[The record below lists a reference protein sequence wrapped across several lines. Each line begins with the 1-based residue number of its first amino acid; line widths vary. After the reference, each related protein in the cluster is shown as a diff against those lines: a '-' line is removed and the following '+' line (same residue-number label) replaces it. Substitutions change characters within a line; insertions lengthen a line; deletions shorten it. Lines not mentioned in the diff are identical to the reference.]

1 MTSRLDRLFA
11 LLEHCPN
18 ATLREAAADQ
28 LGQLARKAPT
38 EVDATLTRLHGLL
51 RSRSWNSR
59 VAAAE
64 AIRAMVNH
72 LPAWKPRPVSTVVL
86 VSPEVEAD
94 TTAGVGS
101 APTSATFL
109 SLSALRLDRVLA
121 NGARLYSMDARE
133 LANATTGRAGP
144 LTHQS
149 KAKRARVSLSQ
160 EGDGPLTTSPRELEI
175 GREELNR
182 RMGLMGDTYLSSIL
196 AEHSG
201 TSVKNLISEEDME
214 MDCEN
219 SDQLCVDVAKS
230 VNEAYANVEGGEK
243 RKSGGEQDAVE
254 CSTDWPLNAFC
265 VRLLADL
272 WDFRWET
279 RHGAASGL
287 RELLS
292 DKRQT
297 KQAGK
302 RHGASE
308 AENDRANRVYLEDIL
323 VRVLCTLALDQFSD
337 FICDEVVAP
346 VRETAAQVL
355 GVLASHLDVDQVKEV
370 IRHLLGMMSMHE
382 TGGGACFLS
391 KTSWMAVHSGLLGL
405 KYLLA
410 SRLDLC
416 DQLFP
421 LVCPSIVSALVGGSG
436 GSPLPGHRQQDPTT
450 VAPATTASSVSAGED
465 DIRAAAA
472 SALLAI
478 SDTLVGYK
486 PDSATWDSLR
496 QLGHPSQL
504 HLTAQAGFCDWLMH
518 RLWDLLTSSHELCPA
533 TGPLLALASKLLPM
547 TSTTSTVPGGAIE
560 AEAQALQEDNF
571 VGHVKLVLRFMHHSS
586 SSIRRSAILALQSLV
601 SARISQGAVV
611 DLVSLEA
618 IFDQLFHRVILEPQ
632 TPLIQLLCHFWVRMV
647 AETPLP
653 SLVSAT
659 LHQVDFWLCQTMQPT
674 SMPFPDHLLRLP
686 AAVGGTG
693 TAAAEPTQAV
703 APSSQ
708 PHSAAACVKY
718 IGGREA
724 FTFSEAERQAGAL
737 DTRLTAVAL
746 LACLCRRLCESSMS
760 VLLGNG
766 SASGTDAGGQS
777 AATAEPPPPPTN
789 QSGLPVAA
797 YLLGHLLTEVHFKDR
812 LAMQRFLAGLLLAVW
827 PSSVPPYTCG
837 TPLHMFSAEAQ
848 PGELDTV
855 LSKLQARL
863 QLCLTD
869 VTYYEEILGLFRLM
883 QDECRR
889 LLGLCNAAGIFAD
902 GSAPKSEGVLNIVQC
917 HSILKVV
924 ATKLT
929 SMGTPPGDVRPS
941 APNQETA
948 GNGQQSPEHPAP
960 DLAGALR
967 QAELSVARC
976 LSLQLFWSSRVELS
990 VASAMVNL
998 GWVLPG
1004 RLTLFIRP
1012 FMETIRAGDIAAGPP
1027 SGPGLD
1033 TNNTSSALDLP
1044 STSTSLR
1051 LQCLAAWNLARL
1063 LWLEYCRET
1072 SSSTPTGRNPSKALS
1087 KVTQNLTKYILSADP
1102 VIGADGRAVAVTES
1116 DIVSLTVIHL
1126 NLLDAGLTTVQ
1137 PQSPAN
1143 SVPAVLNRGRPV
1155 TTAVNLPVSSGLPFA
1170 DPPSS
1175 LQNLLRRDGS
1185 LLTLIAL
1192 VRVFVGLTPYGGQRP
1207 PQPGAVDVH
1216 AVDLLADGLPTLW
1229 QLVWQEPMTVLRRLF
1244 KPSSSSPTT
1253 VAATFSDH
1261 PVNGDGPTPHSTATP
1276 VSGRP
1281 HEQFR
1286 LDVQFL
1292 QHSLEGSADQRPL
1305 TGSEVDCFC
1314 QCLCLLLALFGAFRS
1329 EGKERA
1335 ADELATG
1342 LLTLS
1347 LRLLRLREARPR
1359 YAAAHTLAMAVWF
1372 WPGRV
1377 LNMILLDCL
1386 PRLDVDEQNKSRVC
1400 CLTEQMA
1407 AMESI
1412 YHAVDEG
1419 KQEFT

>member
-1 MTSRLDRLFA
+1 
-11 LLEHCPN
+11 
-18 ATLREAAADQ
+18 
-28 LGQLARKAPT
+28 
-38 EVDATLTRLHGLL
+38 
-51 RSRSWNSR
+51 
-59 VAAAE
+59 
-64 AIRAMVNH
+64 
-72 LPAWKPRPVSTVVL
+72 
-86 VSPEVEAD
+86 
-94 TTAGVGS
+94 
-101 APTSATFL
+101 
-109 SLSALRLDRVLA
+109 
-121 NGARLYSMDARE
+121 
-133 LANATTGRAGP
+133 
-144 LTHQS
+144 
-149 KAKRARVSLSQ
+149 
-160 EGDGPLTTSPRELEI
+160 
-175 GREELNR
+175 
-182 RMGLMGDTYLSSIL
+182 
-196 AEHSG
+196 
-201 TSVKNLISEEDME
+201 
-214 MDCEN
+214 
-219 SDQLCVDVAKS
+219 
-230 VNEAYANVEGGEK
+230 
-243 RKSGGEQDAVE
+243 
-254 CSTDWPLNAFC
+254 
-265 VRLLADL
+265 
-272 WDFRWET
+272 
-279 RHGAASGL
+279 
-287 RELLS
+287 
-292 DKRQT
+292 
-297 KQAGK
+297 
-302 RHGASE
+302 
-308 AENDRANRVYLEDIL
+308 
-323 VRVLCTLALDQFSD
+323 
-337 FICDEVVAP
+337 
-346 VRETAAQVL
+346 
-355 GVLASHLDVDQVKEV
+355 
-370 IRHLLGMMSMHE
+370 
-382 TGGGACFLS
+382 
-391 KTSWMAVHSGLLGL
+391 
-405 KYLLA
+405 
-410 SRLDLC
+410 
-416 DQLFP
+416 
-421 LVCPSIVSALVGGSG
+421 
-436 GSPLPGHRQQDPTT
+436 
-450 VAPATTASSVSAGED
+450 
-465 DIRAAAA
+465 
-472 SALLAI
+472 
-478 SDTLVGYK
+478 
-486 PDSATWDSLR
+486 
-496 QLGHPSQL
+496 
-504 HLTAQAGFCDWLMH
+504 
-518 RLWDLLTSSHELCPA
+518 
-533 TGPLLALASKLLPM
+533 
-547 TSTTSTVPGGAIE
+547 
-560 AEAQALQEDNF
+560 
-571 VGHVKLVLRFMHHSS
+571 
-586 SSIRRSAILALQSLV
+586 
-601 SARISQGAVV
+601 
-611 DLVSLEA
+611 
-618 IFDQLFHRVILEPQ
+618 
-632 TPLIQLLCHFWVRMV
+632 
-647 AETPLP
+647 
-653 SLVSAT
+653 
-659 LHQVDFWLCQTMQPT
+659 
-674 SMPFPDHLLRLP
+674 
-686 AAVGGTG
+686 
-693 TAAAEPTQAV
+693 
-703 APSSQ
+703 
-708 PHSAAACVKY
+708 
-718 IGGREA
+718 
-724 FTFSEAERQAGAL
+724 
-737 DTRLTAVAL
+737 
-746 LACLCRRLCESSMS
+746 MS

-827 PSSVPPYTCG
+827 PSSAPPYTCG

-967 QAELSVARC
+967 RAELSVARC

-1116 DIVSLTVIHL
+1116 DIVSLTVIHF

-1170 DPPSS
+1170 DPPNS

-1244 KPSSSSPTT
+1244 TPSSSSSPTT

-1305 TGSEVDCFC
+1305 TGSEEDCFC
-1314 QCLCLLLALFGAFRS
+1314 QCLCLLLALLGAFRS

-1335 ADELATG
+1335 TDELATG

-1372 WPGRV
+1372 WPSRV

-1412 YHAVDEG
+1412 YHITWCLLRCKYNEAQASIAAPNRGDPRQQRLSNKDKRTVMGAFAPSPSHGWQQNGTKTVPLFPCCNLVEESLPDSPDMHPRLVAARAEGREFVQCLLHPSSIKLLSNKTHVRAELRPYQKEGVNWLLFLQKYGLNGILADDLGLGKTLQTICVLVSHHRSRRKRGGGGGGVSLVLCPATLCSHWLHEITKFAEPRCGLRPIIYQGTLDQRQQLQSSLSDFNIVITTYDLVRNDLYFFEEAFWEYVILDEGHMIKNSKSKLTCAVKRLRARHRLLLTGTPVQNRVVELWSLFDFLMPGFLGTEASFASRFARPVASSRDPKATPEEQRAGQLALENLHRIVLPFILRRLKEDVLQDLPPKVIQDYICNMTPLQQKLYSSFAHTADGQRALDLADRKWQSVGGTRPNVSGASVAAALSDSAPADVRHHGFQSMKYLLSVCNHPCLVLRASHPLLAWAQERMQSEWAVDSLEAVSLSGKLVALRQLLLDCGFGGLQRLSTFESSSSSSSLNLQEELMSQHRALIFFQTKNMLKLVAAMLNSEFPTVTYVKLDGTVPISERHGTVTRFNQDPSIDILLLTTSIGGLGLNLTGADTVIFVEHDWNPCKDLQAMDRAHRIGQQRMVNVYRLITADSIEERIMSLQVFKLHIARTVVSEDNQSITDMDTGRIFDNLVACSPATGVASASFTGGGGGCDPEWGDIEASQYADEFDLATFVSRHVPPPAANDQEG
-1419 KQEFT
+1419 AEAVSVAGED